1 MIVDTDGGVDDAT
14 ALWWLLQEPTISV
27 VAITIVWGNVDVEV
41 ASASVCRVLHA
52 AGRSDIPVAL
62 GSAGPFRT
70 APALKPATFIHGD
83 DGLGNT
89 NRLPAPFIHGD
100 TPAVVL
106 MRRLLLDGGGDVS
119 LLTLGPLTNIA
130 HLVTDH
136 PELVPVVHDIVIMGG
151 VARGPGNALP
161 LGEANI
167 VHDPAA
173 AAVVIGTAW
182 PRPGMLVGLDVTN
195 RATLGALEFEL
206 LAQHRSAA
214 AEFLDEPIRFYR
226 RFGSTFSPPGE
237 CPQHDLLAAMAW
249 VDPSMVEA
257 PLLPVAVDTSG
268 GAAWGTTV
276 VDLRQPLFAQ
286 VGDGAE
292 QQGDPLATVWQV
304 ALEVDVARFRAS
316 VRVLFGEGRPKPLLT
331 SPYLVAKLPRP

>member
-14 ALWWLLQEPTISV
+14 ALWWLLQQPSV
-27 VAITIVWGNVDVEV
+27 DILAITIVWGNVDVET

-62 GSAGPFRT
+62 GSAGPFRM

-89 NRLPAPFIHGD
+89 NRVPAPFVHGD
-100 TPAVVL
+100 TSAVAM
-106 MRRLLLDGGGDVS
+106 MRRLLLDGCGEVS

-130 HLVTDH
+130 HLVTDY
-136 PELVPVVHDIVIMGG
+136 PEVVPAVQEMVIMGG

-173 AAVVIGTAW
+173 AAVVISTVW
-182 PRPGMLVGLDVTN
+182 NRPGILVGLDVTN
-195 RATLGALEFEL
+195 RATLGPQEFEL
-206 LAQHRSAA
+206 LAQHRSPAA
-214 AEFLDEPIRFYR
+214 AFLDEPIRFYR
-226 RFGSTFSPPGE
+226 RFGSTFSPPRE
-237 CPQHDLLAAMAW
+237 CPQHDLLAAMVW
-249 VDPSMVEA
+249 VDPSLVDA
-257 PLLPVAVDTSG
+257 PLLPVTVDMGG

-286 VGDGAE
+286 MGDGAE
-292 QQGDPLATVWQV
+292 QQGDPRSTLWRV
-304 ALEVDVARFRAS
+304 ALEVDVAGFRSA
-316 VRVLFGEGRPKPLLT
+316 VRVLFGEAADPPP
-331 SPYLVAKLPRP
+331 S

>member
-14 ALWWLLQEPTISV
+14 ALWWLLQEPTV
-27 VAITIVWGNVDVEV
+27 RVLAITIVWGNVDVAV

-62 GSAGPFRT
+62 GSSGPFRA
-70 APALKPATFIHGD
+70 APALKRATFIHGD

-89 NRLPAPFIHGD
+89 NRMPAPFVHGD
-100 TPAVVL
+100 TSAVVL
-106 MRRLLLDGGGDVS
+106 MRRLLLDGAGEVS
-119 LLTLGPLTNIA
+119 LLTLGPLTNVA

-136 PELVPVVHDIVIMGG
+136 PEVVPSVGEIVIMGG

-167 VHDPAA
+167 VHDPAGA
-173 AAVVIGTAW
+173 SVVIGTAW

-195 RATLGALEFEL
+195 RATLGPLEFEL

-214 AEFLDEPIRFYR
+214 AAFLDEPIRFYR

-249 VDPSMVEA
+249 VDPSIVDA
-257 PLLPVAVDTSG
+257 PLLPVTVDMGG

-292 QQGDPLATVWQV
+292 QQGDPLATKWRV
-304 ALEVDVARFRAS
+304 ALGVDVFRFRDA
-316 VRVLFGEGRPKPLLT
+316 VRALFGEESAAPT
-331 SPYLVAKLPRP
+331 ANFATD